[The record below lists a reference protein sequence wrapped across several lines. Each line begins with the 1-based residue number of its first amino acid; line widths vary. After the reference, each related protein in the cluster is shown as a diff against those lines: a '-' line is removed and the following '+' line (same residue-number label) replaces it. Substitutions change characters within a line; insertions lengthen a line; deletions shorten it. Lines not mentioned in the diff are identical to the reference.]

1 MNVNTN
7 EVFETCHG
15 KKWGIIDNFKCS
27 KFKINKDEFNIF
39 CYIYIQNVTVK
50 KHEYILKKFNE
61 FNLDN
66 DVRKYL

>member
-50 KHEYILKKFNE
+50 KHEYI
-61 FNLDN
+61 
-66 DVRKYL
+66 